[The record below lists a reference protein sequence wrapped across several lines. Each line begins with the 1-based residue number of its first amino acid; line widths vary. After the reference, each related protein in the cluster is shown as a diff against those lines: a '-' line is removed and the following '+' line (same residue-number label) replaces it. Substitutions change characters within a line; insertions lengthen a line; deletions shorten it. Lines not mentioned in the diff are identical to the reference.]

1 MYSTGVGLVLKGFE
15 YLEQHPEEFIMNDGI
30 PNSQAIKEI
39 TNESSL
45 MDRISGWFTED
56 NVN

>member
-1 MYSTGVGLVLKGFE
+1 MLYYLFE
-15 YLEQHPEEFIMNDGI
+15 YLEQHPEEFIMTEGI
-30 PNSQAIKEI
+30 PNNQATKEI